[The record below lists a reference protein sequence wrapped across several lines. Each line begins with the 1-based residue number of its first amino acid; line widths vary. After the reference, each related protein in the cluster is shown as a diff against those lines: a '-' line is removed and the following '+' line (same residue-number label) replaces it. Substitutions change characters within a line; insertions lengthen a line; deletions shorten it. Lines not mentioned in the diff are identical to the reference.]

1 MDVLVEI
8 TSIFYYKFIGND
20 QSILLIITSCAHKN
34 AHDSN
39 NPLFSHSCLTFSR
52 ELKQF
57 NLTQSTINCEVC
69 HQPM

>member
-1 MDVLVEI
+1 MLVEI

-20 QSILLIITSCAHKN
+20 QLILLVITSCAHKN

-39 NPLFSHSCLTFSR
+39 NPLFSHSCLAFIQ

-57 NLTQSTINCEVC
+57 NQTQSTINCEVR
-69 HQPM
+69 HQPI